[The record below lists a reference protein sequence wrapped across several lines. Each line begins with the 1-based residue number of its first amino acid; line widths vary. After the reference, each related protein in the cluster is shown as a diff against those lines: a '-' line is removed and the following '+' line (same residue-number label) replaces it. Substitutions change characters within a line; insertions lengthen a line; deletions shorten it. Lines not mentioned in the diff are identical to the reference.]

1 MQISSLSP
9 APAARRLLAAAAL
22 VVALVALS
30 ADHASAAEGPQYGSI
45 GQYGEV
51 TRFGGFDS
59 TAYDNEAY
67 DKPQTPG
74 KFLNPVG
81 FAVDPDDA
89 EAGGTA
95 VYVLDRVSDWPARTQ
110 LTQGTQW
117 RLQKLSETGAVL
129 GSTEFYLPKTI
140 VAEARFHVP
149 VSVVGL
155 AVDSTTGQ
163 IYTVLEGPTGTGEAA
178 TQYADEVIGWSTTPN
193 SEKKLVAPGS
203 KTDSVSTPVA
213 GYSSPGLIS
222 SSSQLSGTPVYTPE
236 GLAVDDFGG
245 QDYVAIEG
253 ESSQRTGEG
262 VVQGPAIVEQVSTG
276 GPSLGDE
283 TASWSAA
290 SLTKSIANA
299 SSADATGSAAGISS
313 NANGS
318 LTALLG
324 TESSQLDA
332 VALPADLSSAPP
344 TVIASK
350 AIDST
355 SEWAGALQTAGAES
369 PFRQRTSAPAVQLSN
384 GLYASDYW
392 INAGGKGYWNEST
405 TEGIRL
411 LQPSSAEGLLS
422 NPLLPP
428 TSIFDTLGND
438 TQGANCYLGN
448 EGVSGAPNYVALA
461 AGAQGAVW
469 ILTAGEDS
477 SSGAEAENETG
488 RQVIELAPGTP
499 GEAKRC
505 VGPTGIFTVTDTT
518 SAKPTGVDASTS
530 SPLKI
535 TVGSTVEFD
544 ASKIEYP
551 ASSGEQAAIYAY
563 EWAPIG
569 SEYTTISD
577 TATEHQPPATT
588 SYQYKVPGVYD
599 AKLKLLGDFGEYDE
613 DGTIVVQTASPPV
626 AALKAPA
633 TAQTGQAVSFDAG
646 QSQPASGASIAAY
659 QWKFGD
665 GATDETQSAS
675 DTHVYTTPG
684 TYTVTLSVLDNDT
697 QESSPVSQQIIV
709 TSPPP
714 SGGGKTVGGGGNTTT
729 TPSVTPPVASI
740 DRSPTNVSPNAA
752 DTNNTI
758 EVTLTCPTTK
768 TSCGGTAAIK
778 TADAV
783 ASSVGKGK
791 GKGKK
796 KILVLGQKT
805 FSLNGGQRETLTIR
819 LSPTGLALLK
829 KDRSLKIDVVVTA
842 HDSYGDPL
850 TRTIALTLREP
861 VTKKAAHKK

>member
-9 APAARRLLAAAAL
+9 AHAGRRFMAATAL
-22 VVALVALS
+22 VVALVVQFAN
-30 ADHASAAEGPQYGSI
+30 HAYAAEGAQYGPI

-67 DKPQTPG
+67 DKPLTPD

-95 VYVLDRVSDWPARTQ
+95 VYVLDRVSDWPTRTK

-129 GSTEFYLPKTI
+129 GTTEFYLPKTI
-140 VAEARFHVP
+140 VAEAKFHVP

-155 AVDSTTGQ
+155 AVDNTTGQ
-163 IYTVLEGPTGTGEAA
+163 IYTVLEETTGTGEEA
-178 TQYADEVIGWSTTPN
+178 TQYVDEVIGWSTTPN

-203 KTDSVSTPVA
+203 KTDSVSTAVA
-213 GYSSPGLIS
+213 GYSPPGLIS
-222 SSSQLSGTPVYTPE
+222 TSSQLSGTPVYTPE
-236 GLAVDDFGG
+236 GLTIDDFGG

-253 ESSQRTGEG
+253 ESNQRTSEG
-262 VVQGPAIVEQVSTG
+262 LVEGPAIVEQVSTG

-283 TASWSAA
+283 TASWSAT

-299 SSADATGSAAGISS
+299 SSADATGVAAGISS
-313 NANGS
+313 NANGG
-318 LTALLG
+318 LTVLLG
-324 TESSQLDA
+324 TESVLLDA
-332 VALPADLSSAPP
+332 VVLPAGLSSSPP

-355 SEWAGALQTAGAES
+355 SEWAGAVQVAGAES
-369 PFRQRTSAPAVQLSN
+369 HFVRRTSAPAVQLSN

-392 INAGGKGYWNEST
+392 INAGGNDYWNESS

-411 LQPSSAEGLLS
+411 LQPSSPEGLLS
-422 NPLLPP
+422 NSLLPP

-438 TQGANCYLGN
+438 AQGASCYLGD
-448 EGVSGAPNYVALA
+448 EGVIGAANDVALA

-499 GEAKRC
+499 GAAKPC
-505 VGPTGIFTVTDTT
+505 VGPAGTFTVTNTT
-518 SAKPTGVDASTS
+518 AAKPEGIAASTS

-535 TVGSTVEFD
+535 AVGSTLEFD

-551 ASSGEQAAIYAY
+551 AGSGEQAAIYAY

-569 SEYTTISD
+569 SGYTTISD
-577 TATEHQPPATT
+577 TATEHRPPATT
-588 SYQYKVPGVYD
+588 SYQYKVPGVYN
-599 AKLKLLGDFGEYDE
+599 AELKLLGDFGEYDE

-626 AALKAPA
+626 ATLKAPA
-633 TAQTGQAVSFDAG
+633 TAQTGQAVSFDANE
-646 QSQPASGASIAAY
+646 SQPASGASITAY

-684 TYTVTLSVLDNDT
+684 TYTVTLSVLDNDN
-697 QESSPVSQQIIV
+697 QESSPVSQQITII
-709 TSPPP
+709 SPPP
-714 SGGGKTVGGGGNTTT
+714 NNGVKAGGGGSNNTTTAT
-729 TPSVTPPVASI
+729 TPSVTPPVATI
-740 DRSPTNVSPNAA
+740 DRSPTNVSPGAREVNGNVA
-752 DTNNTI
+752 
-758 EVTLTCPTTK
+758 VTLTCPATK
-768 TSCGGTAAIK
+768 VSCGGTAEVK
-778 TADAV
+778 TAAAV
-783 ASSVGKGK
+783 SAGA

-796 KILVLGQKT
+796 KVLALGQKA
-805 FSLNGGQRETLTIR
+805 FSLNGGQRETLTIK
-819 LSPTGLALLK
+819 LSSAGLALLNK
-829 KDRSLKIDVVVTA
+829 SRSLKVVVVVTA

-850 TRTIALTLREP
+850 AKTIALTLREP
-861 VTKKAAHKK
+861 VTKRAAHKK